1 MLSGLHQ
8 AKLENC
14 PTSSFGIS
22 SKRETSLWG
31 KFNLREQPAF
41 QRGFRPGEGGGGEI
55 RSFLQSFIPGGF
67 ARKEDRE
74 IHCWTKWKGAKL
86 FHLSI

>member
-41 QRGFRPGEGGGGEI
+41 QRGFRPGEGGGGKLGAFYNRLYPEVLPEKKTGKFTVELNE
-55 RSFLQSFIPGGF
+55 RVQNSFI
-67 ARKEDRE
+67 
-74 IHCWTKWKGAKL
+74 
-86 FHLSI
+86 